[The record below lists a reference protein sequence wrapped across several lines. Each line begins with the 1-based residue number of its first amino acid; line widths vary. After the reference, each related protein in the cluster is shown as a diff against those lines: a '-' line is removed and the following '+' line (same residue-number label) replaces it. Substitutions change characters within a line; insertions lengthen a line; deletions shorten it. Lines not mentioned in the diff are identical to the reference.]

1 MTLTVSREG
10 ISNITKITIPICFS
24 FVTCSST
31 CVSSFE
37 IQAQWTSSILSFC
50 VPEVDGSE
58 CGGEPTPDVL
68 KQYSPFTSRSSII
81 RTCNRHHRIRST
93 IVLRIDHHHFK
104 FIYLTIL
111 CQISFLQ
118 IVKFHFS
125 INLYFRFY
133 FPSSKY
139 SLSIRTNRS
148 VSIKFSPERATFR
161 LEKLDE
167 FYEFR
172 FASRSVTRAYHVSG
186 TIEEAWQSRRR
197 VA

>member
-10 ISNITKITIPICFS
+10 ISNITKITIPIRFS

-139 SLSIRTNRS
+139 SLSIRNK
-148 VSIKFSPERATFR
+148 SIRIHKIF
-161 LEKLDE
+161 
-167 FYEFR
+167 
-172 FASRSVTRAYHVSG
+172 SG
-186 TIEEAWQSRRR
+186 TGYFPTGKIARIL
-197 VA
+197 

>member
-10 ISNITKITIPICFS
+10 ISNITKITIPIRFS

-93 IVLRIDHHHFK
+93 IVLRIDHPLQ
-104 FIYLTIL
+104 IYLSYDLVPNFIFYRSL
-111 CQISFLQ
+111 NFIFQLISTSLPP
-118 IVKFHFS
+118 
-125 INLYFRFY
+125 NTLFRFE
-133 FPSSKY
+133 
-139 SLSIRTNRS
+139 TNRS

>member
-93 IVLRIDHHHFK
+93 IVLRIDHPLQ
-104 FIYLTIL
+104 IYLSYDLVPNFIFYRSL
-111 CQISFLQ
+111 NFIFQLIST
-118 IVKFHFS
+118 
-125 INLYFRFY
+125 FY

-139 SLSIRTNRS
+139 SLSIRNK
-148 VSIKFSPERATFR
+148 SIRIHKIF
-161 LEKLDE
+161 
-167 FYEFR
+167 
-172 FASRSVTRAYHVSG
+172 SG
-186 TIEEAWQSRRR
+186 TSYFPTGKIGRIL
-197 VA
+197 